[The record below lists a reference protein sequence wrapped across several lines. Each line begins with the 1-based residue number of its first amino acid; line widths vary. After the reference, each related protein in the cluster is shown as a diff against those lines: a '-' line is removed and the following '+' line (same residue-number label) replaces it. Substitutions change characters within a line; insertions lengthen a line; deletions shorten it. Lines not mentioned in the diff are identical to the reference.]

1 MHDIA
6 LVHVPYMFNTNP
18 PLAAPLLKSCLAK
31 HNLKA
36 IAIDLNIQFINST
49 ISTPSI
55 ISWLQK
61 PDLYPVIDEYKLYKQ
76 WIIDSAVKVID
87 LKTKWIGIS
96 VFTKDSQ
103 LAAEDFACAIRQL
116 SPSTKILIGGL
127 GANVIRGQWGMPW
140 YQLAYESGLVDA
152 VVVGEAEHEIV
163 NVIKENKT
171 GIIHAKQ
178 LTALDLNSIPMPDF
192 NDYDLSNYK
201 FEIDDGMAI
210 PITASKGCVRD
221 CTFCDVGKHWPNF
234 YSRSGETVADEIIK
248 FHNLY
253 GFKYYRFTDS
263 LINGNVKEFRAMN
276 NKLAIK
282 LPDTIKYRGQF
293 ICRPKNQMPIDD
305 FKLMAKAGA
314 YRVQIGI
321 ESGSESVRH
330 HMRKK
335 FSNSD
340 IEYTAYSLHEN
351 NIRQSWFIFVGYP
364 TETLQDFNDTM
375 DMIEKYK
382 NLADDQMLQ
391 IIPTGVFQLLDG
403 TPMTEQRMLNDL
415 GIEQNTVDGY
425 QTYAWASSIYP
436 DNTFIERAN
445 RFRKLVSLCREYKLI
460 SDFEDMVNGHLTM
473 ISNQELHF
481 RE

>member
-31 HNLKA
+31 HNLTA
-36 IAIDLNIQFINST
+36 IAIDLNIKFINSKV
-49 ISTPSI
+49 STPSI

-61 PDLYPVIDEYKLYKQ
+61 PDVYPPINEYESYKQ
-76 WIIDSAVKVID
+76 WIIEAASEVVN

-103 LAAEDFACAIRQL
+103 LAAEDFACAIRKL
-116 SPSTKILIGGL
+116 SPTTKILIGGL
-127 GANVIRGQWGMPW
+127 GANVIRGQWSMPW
-140 YQLAYESGLVDA
+140 YQIAYESGLVDA
-152 VVVGEAEHEIV
+152 VIVGEAEQEIV
-163 NVIKENKT
+163 NVIQENKS
-171 GIIHAKQ
+171 GIIKAKQ
-178 LTALDLNSIPMPDF
+178 LTAAELNLIPMPNFD
-192 NDYDLSNYK
+192 DYDLTNYK

-210 PITASKGCVRD
+210 PITASKGCVRN

-234 YSRSGETVADEIIK
+234 YSRSGEKVAEEIIH
-248 FHNLY
+248 FHNMY

-263 LINGNVKEFRAMN
+263 LINGNVKEFQAMN
-276 NKLAIK
+276 NKLAVE
-282 LPDTIKYRGQF
+282 LPNTIKYRGQF
-293 ICRPKNQMPIDD
+293 ICRPKNQMPAND

-321 ESGSESVRH
+321 ESGSENVRH

-351 NIRQSWFIFVGYP
+351 NIKQSWFIFVGYP
-364 TETLQDFNDTM
+364 TETLQDFNDTL
-375 DMIEKYK
+375 DMIKKYK
-382 NLADDQMLQ
+382 DLSKDQMLQ

-403 TPMTEQRMLNDL
+403 TPMTDDKMLHEL
-415 GIEQNTVDGY
+415 GIEQNTLAGY
-425 QTYAWASSIYP
+425 QTYAWTSNIYT
-436 DNTFIERAN
+436 DNTFIERAR
-445 RFRKLVSLCREYKLI
+445 RFRELVNLCREYNFI
-460 SDFEDMVNGHLTM
+460 SDFEDMVNGHLKM
-473 ISNQELHF
+473 IDNQELHF